1 MRAEASTTLARRLG
15 LGLVTLYGLGNIIG
29 AGIYVLVGEVAG
41 LAGMASPLAF
51 LIAAAAAAF
60 TALTYG
66 EICARFP
73 VSAGEAVYVQEAF
86 SRRALSLAVGLL
98 VALAGIVSAATLV
111 RGFVGYLQ
119 VLVPLPALV
128 ALLATP
134 LVLGAVAAWG
144 IAESMWTAA
153 VLTLFEVVGLVL
165 VVGVA
170 APDPGV
176 MASRLTEIAPQASL
190 ETWQGI
196 ALAAF
201 LAFYAFLGFE
211 DMVNVAEE
219 VRAPERTMPLAI
231 LIALGVATALYGVV
245 VLVAVLA
252 VPPEALAASD
262 APLALVYE
270 TATGR
275 RPVLIAWI
283 GGLAVMNGAL
293 VQMIMGARMLYGMSR
308 RHWLPESLGR
318 VHPRTRT
325 PLRATALVTG
335 LVLALALWVPLVGLA
350 GATSTLVLVVFS
362 LVNAALIRLKRR
374 TPAPAGVRPWPAWV
388 PWAGLLSTSGLLA
401 AQGIAAL

>member
-1 MRAEASTTLARRLG
+1 MDAGSEATLARRLG
-15 LGLVTLYGLGNIIG
+15 LGLVTLYGLGNILG

-41 LAGMASPLAF
+41 LAGMASPIAF
-51 LIAAAAAAF
+51 LLAAGAAGF

-86 SRRALSLAVGLL
+86 ARAPLSVVVGLL

-128 ALLATP
+128 VLLGAP
-134 LVLGAVAAWG
+134 LLLGAVAAWG
-144 IAESMWTAA
+144 IAESMWAAA
-153 VLTLFEVVGLVL
+153 VLTLFEVLGLVL
-165 VVGVA
+165 VVAVA
-170 APDPGV
+170 VPEADV
-176 MASRLTEIAPQASL
+176 LAARLPEIRPPATLAA
-190 ETWQGI
+190 WQGI

-219 VRAPERTMPLAI
+219 VRAPQRTMPYAI

-252 VPPEALAASD
+252 VPPQALAASD

-270 TATGR
+270 TATGQ
-275 RPVLIAWI
+275 RPVLIGWI
-283 GGLAVMNGAL
+283 GVLAVMNGAL

-308 RHWLPESLGR
+308 RRWLPAALGQ

-325 PLRATALVTG
+325 PLRATAVVTV

-374 TPAPAGVRPWPAWV
+374 APAPAGVRPWPGWV

-401 AQGIAAL
+401 VQGIAAL